1 MRIRGVKRGQI
12 IELLE
17 QINEIPD
24 GQEIIVD
31 LKISATSI
39 EQTKHSL
46 TDSERL
52 ARLNKLFGAWK
63 DQPELIEIFK

>member
-1 MRIRGVKRGQI
+1 MRIRGVKRGQTI
-12 IELLE
+12 DLLE

-31 LKISATSI
+31 LKISVSI
-39 EQTKHSL
+39 EQTKQSL

-52 ARLNKLFGAWK
+52 ARLNKLFGVWK
-63 DQPELIEIFK
+63 DQPELIEIFE

>member
-1 MRIRGVKRGQI
+1 MRIRVVKRGQT

-31 LKISATSI
+31 LKFSATSI
-39 EQTKHSL
+39 EQTKQSL

-63 DQPELIEIFK
+63 DQPELIEIFE

>member
-1 MRIRGVKRGQI
+1 MRIRGVKRGKT

-24 GQEIIVD
+24 GKEIIID
-31 LKISATSI
+31 LKISAASI
-39 EQTKHSL
+39 EQTKQSL

-63 DQPELIEIFK
+63 DQPELIEIFE

>member
-17 QINEIPD
+17 QINDIPD
-24 GQEIIVD
+24 GKEIIVD
-31 LKISATSI
+31 LKFSATSI
-39 EQTKHSL
+39 EETKQSL

-63 DQPELIEIFK
+63 DQPDLIEIFK